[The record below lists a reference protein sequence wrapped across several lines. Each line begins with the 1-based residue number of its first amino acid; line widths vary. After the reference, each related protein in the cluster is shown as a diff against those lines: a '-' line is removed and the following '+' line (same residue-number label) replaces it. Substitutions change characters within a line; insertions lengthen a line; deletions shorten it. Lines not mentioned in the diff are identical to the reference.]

1 MKNMLLLTLA
11 CCFGMNAIG
20 QDTAAL
26 SAEKKALATFLA
38 DADAKL
44 ATCQQQYYDAQKAK
58 GHYDTIGLGQWRYQ
72 MKLLKLAR
80 KEQEITFIRQHPD
93 YIISLDALKDVIGP
107 LPDDIE
113 SYNTL
118 YKGLRKNIR
127 QSDAGINTKKMI
139 DKYMTVRVGA
149 TAPAFT
155 APDTSGRNISLS
167 DYRGRYV
174 LIDFWA
180 SWCAPCREENPIV
193 VKAYQQYKDKNFDIL
208 SVSLDQPGKRAEW
221 IKAIQKDGLNWQ
233 HVSDL
238 KFWDSDIAKLYAI
251 RSVPQN
257 FLIDPKGKI
266 IAKDLRGEAL
276 ATKLEEIL
284 K

>member
-1 MKNMLLLTLA
+1 MKNILLLTLVCGLGLHTA
-11 CCFGMNAIG
+11 A
-20 QDTAAL
+20 QDTTML
-26 SAEKKALATFLA
+26 SAQKKELTGFLA

-58 GHYDTIGLGQWRYQ
+58 GHYDTIGLGEWRYQ
-72 MKLLKLAR
+72 MKLLKSAR
-80 KEQEITFIRQHPD
+80 KAQEINFIRQHPD
-93 YIISLDALKDVIGP
+93 YMVSLDALKDVIGP
-107 LPDDIE
+107 LPDNIK
-113 SYNTL
+113 SYNAL
-118 YKGLRKNIR
+118 YNGLKKNIR
-127 QSDAGINTKKMI
+127 QSEAGINTKKMI

-149 TAPAFT
+149 IAPAFT
-155 APDTSGRNISLS
+155 APDTSGQNISLK
-167 DYRGRYV
+167 DYRGKYV

-180 SWCAPCREENPIV
+180 SWCGPCREENPAV

-221 IKAIQKDGLNWQ
+221 IKAIQKDGLSWQ
-233 HVSDL
+233 HVSEL
-238 KFWDSDIAKLYAI
+238 KYWDSNVAKLYAI
-251 RSVPQN
+251 RSIPQN
-257 FLIDPKGKI
+257 FLVDPKGKI

>member
-1 MKNMLLLTLA
+1 MKNILLLTFA
-11 CCFGMNAIG
+11 CGFGISAMA
-20 QDTAAL
+20 QDTTVL
-26 SAEKKALATFLA
+26 SAEKKELASFLA

-44 ATCQQQYYDAQKAK
+44 ATCQQQYYDAQKVKA
-58 GHYDTIGLGQWRYQ
+58 HYDTIGLGEWRHQ

-80 KEQEITFIRQHPD
+80 KAQETAFIRQHPD
-93 YIISLDALKDVIGP
+93 YMVSLDALKDVIGP

-118 YKGLRKNIR
+118 YNGLKKNVR
-127 QSDAGINTKKMI
+127 QSEAGISTKKLI
-139 DKYMTVRVGA
+139 DKYMTVRIGA
-149 TAPAFT
+149 IAPAFT
-155 APDTSGRNISLS
+155 APDTSGNNISLK

-180 SWCAPCREENPIV
+180 SWCGPCREENPAV
-193 VKAYQQYKDKNFDIL
+193 VKAYQLYKDKNFDIL
-208 SVSLDQPGKRAEW
+208 SVSLDQSGKRAEW
-221 IKAIQKDGLNWQ
+221 IKAIQKDGLSWQ

-238 KFWDSDIAKLYAI
+238 KFWDSDVAKLYVI
-251 RSVPQN
+251 KSIPQN

-266 IAKDLRGEAL
+266 IAKNLRGEAL
-276 ATKLEEIL
+276 AAKLEEIL